1 MLGFTIANRRSG
13 LLFLCLC
20 LAIGYSF
27 PNSAKAEPKMRL
39 SEEMFDFGYMPEGPH
54 VYHRYWLYND
64 GKDTLKI
71 TDVQSSCGCTAV
83 PLPTDRVKPGD
94 SVPLDLA
101 FNTRYQNGKVQK
113 SVSITSNDKSFPEK
127 KIHFMS
133 IVGATEGTV
142 TISPRTAYLDTL
154 GKDSQSFVI
163 ANTSNAVYKISVVS
177 VPPGFLSLELASLDL
192 PPKGRIAATLKP
204 GPKTPI
210 GVYTGSFTL
219 RFEGSQ
225 PHAVTV
231 PIYGMGYYR

>member
-1 MLGFTIANRRSG
+1 MLGFIIARGRSG
-13 LLFLCLC
+13 FLFSCLC
-20 LAIGYSF
+20 LAMGCSS
-27 PNSAKAEPKMRL
+27 PTTAKADPKMRL
-39 SEEMFDFGYMPEGPH
+39 SEEVFDFGYTPEGPR

-71 TDVQSSCGCTAV
+71 IDVQPSCGCTAV
-83 PLPTDRVKPGD
+83 PLPTDLVKPGD

-101 FNTRYQNGKVQK
+101 FNTRYQDGKVQK
-113 SVSITSNDKSFPEK
+113 SVSITSSDKSLPEK

-133 IVGATEGTV
+133 IVGAAEGAV

-163 ANTSNAVYKISVVS
+163 ANTSNATYKISVAS
-177 VPPGFLSLELASLDL
+177 APPGFLSLELSSVDL
-192 PPKGRIAATLKP
+192 PPKGRITAILKP

-219 RFEGSQ
+219 RFEGLQ
-225 PHAVTV
+225 PHAATV
-231 PIYGMGYYR
+231 PVYGMGYYR